1 MRTRTLAALAGAAAT
16 ALLMTFGVGAA
27 AKAVPANT
35 SLPSISGS
43 ARDGSV
49 LTAAHGSWTN
59 SPSSFAYQWQ
69 RCGAGGANCQPIG
82 GATSQKYT
90 VTTADVGSRLR
101 VQVTATN
108 SSGAGQATSRAT
120 QVVTAVGQAP
130 KNTAAPTIT
139 GTTKE
144 GGVLTLN
151 RGTWTGAQPIS
162 FTDQWQRCDATAGTC
177 ADIAGQ
183 TGATYTLTSADVSSA
198 IRAVVTAKNAKGATA
213 ADTANT
219 DLIAPASSGGGKA
232 IAVSQVSLPNRL
244 VVDRVAFSP
253 SPIRSH
259 DPFTARFHVVDTRGF
274 SIQGALVYALG
285 LPYNYAYASAEVA
298 SDSSG
303 WATVQIRPKTDLPL
317 RNGGAL
323 VIFVR
328 ARKAGD
334 NLLAGVSTRRLVQA
348 RVAAP

>member
-1 MRTRTLAALAGAAAT
+1 
-16 ALLMTFGVGAA
+16 
-27 AKAVPANT
+27 
-35 SLPSISGS
+35 
-43 ARDGSV
+43 
-49 LTAAHGSWTN
+49 
-59 SPSSFAYQWQ
+59 
-69 RCGAGGANCQPIG
+69 
-82 GATSQKYT
+82 
-90 VTTADVGSRLR
+90 

-108 SSGAGQATSRAT
+108 SSGDGQATSRPT
-120 QVVTAVGQAP
+120 DVVKAVGQAP
-130 KNTAAPTIT
+130 KNTAPPTIT

-162 FTDQWQRCDATAGTC
+162 FTNQWQRCDATAGTC

-198 IRAVVTAKNAKGATA
+198 IRAIVTAKNAKGATA

-244 VVDRVAFSP
+244 VIDKVAFSP

-285 LPYNYAYASAEVA
+285 LPYNYAYASSEVA
-298 SDSSG
+298 TDSSG
-303 WATVQIRPKTDLPL
+303 WATVQMRPKTALPL
-317 RNGGAL
+317 HNGGAL
-323 VIFVR
+323 VVFVR
-328 ARKAGD
+328 ARKPGD
-334 NLLAGVSTRRLVQA
+334 NLLAGVATRRLVQA
-348 RVAAP
+348 RVSAP